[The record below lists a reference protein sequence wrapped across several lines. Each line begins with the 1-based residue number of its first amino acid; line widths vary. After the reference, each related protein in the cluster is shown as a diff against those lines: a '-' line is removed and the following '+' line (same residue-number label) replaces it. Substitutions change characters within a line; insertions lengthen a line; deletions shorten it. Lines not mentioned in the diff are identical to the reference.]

1 MYEFTPHLLQ
11 KVKAAVIEN
20 REHQRRFSP
29 NLKKKLRKWLYNYY
43 VTSARNAEIKK
54 KKHKSKEWFPVYSE
68 PHIPEAV
75 IMNILSL
82 SPYLWDT
89 LTQTDM
95 QIVILSDSSSTV

>member
-1 MYEFTPHLLQ
+1 MIIQLLCD
-11 KVKAAVIEN
+11 KCKECRN
-20 REHQRRFSP
+20 
-29 NLKKKLRKWLYNYY
+29 KKKN
-43 VTSARNAEIKK
+43 
-54 KKHKSKEWFPVYSE
+54 HKSKEWFPVYSE